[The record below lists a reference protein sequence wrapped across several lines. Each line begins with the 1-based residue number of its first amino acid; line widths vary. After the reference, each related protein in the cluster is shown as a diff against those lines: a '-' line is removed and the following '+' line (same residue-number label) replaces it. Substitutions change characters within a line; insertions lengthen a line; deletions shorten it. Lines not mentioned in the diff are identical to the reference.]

1 MFQFLIFAPAT
12 GLFILE
18 DERGYNRDHRHFS
31 KILMKCGQSYLNTE
45 GLQSINFHLR
55 HKNMHAA
62 CRLPTGSVQNHTDG

>member
-45 GLQSINFHLR
+45 GLIC
-55 HKNMHAA
+55 AA
-62 CRLPTGSVQNHTDG
+62 VNKLSPTT